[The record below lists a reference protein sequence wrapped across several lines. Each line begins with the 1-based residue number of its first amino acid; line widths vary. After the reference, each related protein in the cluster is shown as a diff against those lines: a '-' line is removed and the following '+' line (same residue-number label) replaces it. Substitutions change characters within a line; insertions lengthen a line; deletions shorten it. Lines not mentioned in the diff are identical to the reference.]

1 MSVSDVAGC
10 CPVSLSVVSR
20 HLSQLRESGV
30 VEARREGKQVIY
42 RLRAAEVARGLRAL
56 ADALEACC
64 PEETT
69 CGPACATSC
78 APAPSRRGSSVSR
91 GTKRKSRGKKESR

>member
-20 HLSQLRESGV
+20 HLAQLRESGV
-30 VEARREGKQVIY
+30 VEARRDGKQVIY

-64 PEETT
+64 PDEVV
-69 CGPACATSC
+69 CGPGSCASSC
-78 APAPSRRGSSVSR
+78 APAPGPPPARRARARARS
-91 GTKRKSRGKKESR
+91 TKKESKR